1 MLEIICG
8 IGMLVIGVA
17 FLGMLGLIVYYFN
30 KMLNYV
36 LYISRELN
44 YTSIEELPDSISLDG
59 LEDIK

>member
-8 IGMLVIGVA
+8 IGMLVVGVA
-17 FLGMLGLIVYYFN
+17 FLGMLGLIIYYFN

-44 YTSIEELPDSISLDG
+44 CFSPEELPDSISLDG